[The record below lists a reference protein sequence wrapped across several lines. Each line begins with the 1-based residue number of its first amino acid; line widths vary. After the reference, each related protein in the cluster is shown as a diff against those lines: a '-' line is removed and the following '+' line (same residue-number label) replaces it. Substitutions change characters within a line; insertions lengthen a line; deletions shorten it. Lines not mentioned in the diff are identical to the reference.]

1 MIAHETMAVIR
12 QMIHEASTLSGNDHV
27 MVRVS
32 GERIAVILAD
42 LLYEIDVD
50 APEVF
55 SLLPVQRRDG
65 GATGP

>member
-1 MIAHETMAVIR
+1 MVAHERMNLIR
-12 QMIHEASTLSGNDHV
+12 QMIHEASTLAADDHV

-50 APEVF
+50 MAEVF
-55 SLLPVQRRDG
+55 SLLPVQRRDAG
-65 GATGP
+65 GTGL